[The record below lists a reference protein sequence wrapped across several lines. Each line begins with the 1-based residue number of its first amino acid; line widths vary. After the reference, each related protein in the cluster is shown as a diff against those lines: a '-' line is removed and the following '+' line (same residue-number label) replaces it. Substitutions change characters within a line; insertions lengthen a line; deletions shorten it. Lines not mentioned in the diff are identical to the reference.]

1 MQEKIKALAVA
12 FNSKFRYINDVSF
25 INNCYFHSYVNTI
38 YLSELEIK
46 YTTDSKTSVT
56 YLVILLEKDV
66 NGNLTTK
73 LYDKRD
79 DFNFL
84 SSTFLTYVAIYLHC
98 DIDNVDYVNRI
109 LRCRHDVV

>member
-38 YLSELEIK
+38 HLSELKIK
-46 YTTDSKTSVT
+46 YTTNSKTSVT

-66 NGNLTTK
+66 NGNLTTN
-73 LYDKRD
+73 LYDTHMMILV
-79 DFNFL
+79 F
-84 SSTFLTYVAIYLHC
+84 STVNLPYLGSNLHLTPVYGV
-98 DIDNVDYVNRI
+98 
-109 LRCRHDVV
+109 